1 MSGTLELAP
10 IAALVLALA
19 TSGCWCRGVEDEVYT
34 RTLDSTFTAEDLDD
48 LRAGTMTDAQRCE
61 AACMMLA
68 SGDSTES
75 GEALFG
81 GSDYDSLLSC
91 TASGGDESLP
101 IWDAAQIE
109 VTVACEVEYRE
120 PGFCTGRRPLGH
132 RELAFVQRS
141 RAAWFAEQ
149 AYLERASITAF
160 EQLATWLANRGA
172 PAALIE
178 RCREAA
184 ADEVVHAQRMA
195 AHAER
200 DGHEV
205 PLAITEPSPDDL
217 LAVALHNAVEGCV
230 RESFGALLGGH
241 QARTCEDAEL
251 RELFAIIAADELRHG
266 QLAWDLHAYLQA
278 GLDEAGRAQVEAA
291 QLVALDELARAT
303 ARNAARTPAGLGW
316 PTPELAANMAEHF
329 AGLVRRSVAA

>member
-1 MSGTLELAP
+1 MSGAVKLAP
-10 IAALVLALA
+10 IAALVLTLA
-19 TSGCWCRGVEDEVYT
+19 ASGCWCRGVPDDVYVSD
-34 RTLDSTFTAEDLDD
+34 LEGTFEAESLDD

-68 SGDSTES
+68 DGDGTES
-75 GEALFG
+75 GDNSYADE
-81 GSDYDSLLSC
+81 SDTMLSC
-91 TASGGDESLP
+91 TATGADESLP
-101 IWDAAQIE
+101 TWDAAQTE
-109 VTVACEVEYRE
+109 VLVMCEIEYRS

-141 RAAWFAEQ
+141 RGAWFAEQ

-160 EQLATWLANRGA
+160 EQLATWLTNRGA
-172 PAALIE
+172 PAELIE

-184 ADEVVHAQRMA
+184 ADEVVHAQHMA

-217 LAVALHNAVEGCV
+217 LAIALHNAVEGCV

-291 QLVALDELARAT
+291 QLVALDELAQAT

-329 AGLVRRSVAA
+329 ARLVRRSVAA